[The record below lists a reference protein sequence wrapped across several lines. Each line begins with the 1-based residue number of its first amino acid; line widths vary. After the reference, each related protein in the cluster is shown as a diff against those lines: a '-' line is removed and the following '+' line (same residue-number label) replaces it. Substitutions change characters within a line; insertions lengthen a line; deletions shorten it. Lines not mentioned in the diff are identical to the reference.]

1 MSSTP
6 VHVSCPAGTITG
18 YTEGD
23 VNYFH
28 SVDYSLIPGDF
39 ENAVKLNAARDLD
52 ARTPRPDAVALTI
65 TAPQQATDAPVL
77 VYIHGGRYENGT
89 HEDSRVEGTANAR
102 AGIIQVQIGYR
113 VGLQGFAQF
122 HDDESFRFRGID
134 DCQLALEWIQ
144 SNIESFGG
152 DPTNVTVIGQSAGA
166 TTALWLMRRDHY
178 KGAFRRVV
186 ALSPALPSSDFESRK
201 ATLRQAMGEP
211 ITRASLSSLPADKI
225 EAGYAKFAK
234 KYRYGM
240 ALGPS
245 PFDARELADVPLVVA
260 STRDEFYGLPATQKA
275 DSTPLR
281 NVIARYLAPKFD
293 FPRGTVAPWLQVANY
308 IDKQRPLGRMVGDA
322 VIRRWV
328 AQAAADAPGQTWMI
342 EFTGSQRPAQHC
354 DELKPMFGV
363 KKPGN
368 RLNSWLQEFARTGTT
383 NIPEYRPDHAIW
395 EYDLDSEENRVAYA
409 SLDYVAAAFSE
420 DTHAGGLL

>member
-39 ENAVKLNAARDLD
+39 ENAVKLNAARDQD

-65 TAPQQATDAPVL
+65 TAPKQATDAPVL

-89 HEDSRVEGTANAR
+89 HEDPRAEGTANAR
-102 AGIIQVQIGYR
+102 AGIIQVQVGYR

-186 ALSPALPSSDFESRK
+186 ALSPAFPLESNEKR
-201 ATLRQAMGEP
+201 
-211 ITRASLSSLPADKI
+211 RASLRRALGVPVTRESLAALPQDKLAD
-225 EAGYAKFAK
+225 GYSKFRK
-234 KYRYGM
+234 KHNLGM
-240 ALGPS
+240 ALGPA
-245 PFDARELADVPLVVA
+245 PFDATEMVDIPLVVG
-260 STRDEFYGLPATQKA
+260 STRDEFYGIPVAQKIY
-275 DSTPLR
+275 SSPLR
-281 NVIARYLAPKFD
+281 GLALRQMAPKFG
-293 FPRGTVAPWLQVANY
+293 FPPNSLGPWRQIASY
-308 IDKQRPLGRMVGDA
+308 IDKERPLGRMIGDA
-322 VIRRWV
+322 NIRRWV
-328 AQAAADAPGQTWMI
+328 AQAADDAPGPTWMI
-342 EFTGSQRPAQHC
+342 EFTCSGRPALHC
-354 DELKPMFGV
+354 EELRFIFGV
-363 KKPGN
+363 RDGESA
-368 RLNSWLQEFARTGTT
+368 RTLNSWLHNFVRTGHTGF
-383 NIPEYRPDHAIW
+383 PEYRPDHAIW
-395 EYDLDSEENRVAYA
+395 EYNLDSGNERVAHG
-409 SLDYVAAAFSE
+409 SLDYVGAAFS
-420 DTHAGGLL
+420 G